1 MPAYD
6 TASLTPADRAPAG
19 AVTDL
24 KVVIAGGFGTGKTT
38 FVGAVSEIP
47 PLTTEERLTTAST
60 GVDDLTAL
68 EGKSH
73 TTVAMDF
80 GRITLTAPQHIVLY
94 LFGTPGQERFIYTW
108 DDLAHGAVGAIVL
121 VDTRRLAASFTAV
134 NYFEHRLP
142 FVVAVNEFDTPERH
156 HYSPDEIRLALEIP
170 PAVPVITCDARDL
183 HSAVAVLRTLVEH
196 ALTTARSHTTAVGA
210 RP

>member
-1 MPAYD
+1 M
-6 TASLTPADRAPAG
+6 TPADRAPG

-38 FVGAVSEIP
+38 MVGAISEIP
-47 PLTTEERLTTAST
+47 PLTTEEQLTTAST
-60 GVDDLTAL
+60 SVDDLNGL
-68 EGKSH
+68 EHKSH

-80 GRITLTAPQHIVLY
+80 GRITLTTPQHLVIY
-94 LFGTPGQERFIYTW
+94 LFGTPGQERFLYMW

-121 VDTRRLAASFTAV
+121 VDTRRLHVSFTAV
-134 NYFEHRLP
+134 SYFERTTLP

-170 PAVPVITCDARDL
+170 QAVPVVTCDARDL

-196 ALTTARSHTTAVGA
+196 ALTTARSHPTAVGA